1 MQRAPTVPTRGGLPV
16 PLLGLVGRAC
26 GGLVVAG
33 LPGPPVTVRASR
45 YAASRWP
52 RSAAGPA
59 STARTRCRTA
69 VFQQV
74 GERVGAQYVALFRG
88 LAQPVLGGGLVPA
101 LAEVPA
107 QRVRGGGG
115 SGDGGDAPPSG
126 GLVGVSALV
135 QQHAQVV
142 GGGPVAG
149 RGGGT
154 QVGLGSVEVAA
165 AQQHRAEHA
174 HRLDVTTVDGE
185 PQTHFLGGLVGGL
198 LGLVRGLLLT
208 GRLRKTPCPEQIC
221 HVPHN
226 VHRRAPAT
234 SVHPV
239 YRSQ

>member
-33 LPGPPVTVRASR
+33 LPGPPVHRPGQPVRR
-45 YAASRWP
+45 FP
-52 RSAAGPA
+52 VSALGRGPHPPLGPGVV
-59 STARTRCRTA
+59 TA

-142 GGGPVAG
+142 GGGPAP
-149 RGGGT
+149 RGGT

-185 PQTHFLGGLVGGL
+185 P
-198 LGLVRGLLLT
+198 
-208 GRLRKTPCPEQIC
+208 
-221 HVPHN
+221 
-226 VHRRAPAT
+226 
-234 SVHPV
+234 
-239 YRSQ
+239 